1 MAELRRFGLPDL
13 LLFILIL
20 VVAGGVRAGY
30 LAACADYGRNGGPL
44 AVADPEPPELDAL
57 VHNLK
62 ENNQFSGPAPLADAE
77 ELTAHRAPGYPW
89 LLSGLA
95 RVVDQ
100 AALHS
105 TVRWVQCGLGALTAG
120 LYFLFAR
127 RAFRSLVVATLT
139 GLACALHPFWV
150 IDTAAVG
157 DGVLTT
163 FLLGLAV
170 VLGCRAGQT
179 GGPFASLVYGL
190 TLAGLALVRAALLPL
205 AFVALGWL
213 LLRSRRLARGWL
225 AALLAFLGFANGLA
239 PWTVR
244 NLQTFHEP
252 LPVVDS
258 AYLHLWAGNNQ
269 HADGGPLT
277 QEMLDSAPPDLNLR
291 QVKEQPQRYAL
302 LAGPVWKE
310 ARAWPAEALRRRL
323 QAGLAFVFGTRWFKD
338 GHLAAET
345 SSGGAMPGWLAGW
358 YEPALQGA
366 LLAMLLLAALGWRWS
381 YGWRWESMP
390 ASLAMVWV
398 PLPYI
403 LSHAEALSGPR
414 LPLDGVLWCYATFA
428 LACLVPGVA
437 KDLLDGPREEKA
449 ERQA

>member
-13 LLFILIL
+13 LLFALTL
-20 VVAGGVRAGY
+20 AVAGGVRAGY
-30 LAACADYGRNGGPL
+30 LAACADFGRNGGPL
-44 AVADPEPPELDAL
+44 AVQDPEPPKQLDAL
-57 VHNLK
+57 VRNLK
-62 ENNQFSGPAPLADAE
+62 EDSSFKGPAPLADGE

-100 AALHS
+100 AALHG

-127 RAFRSLVVATLT
+127 RAFRNLVVATLT

-157 DGVLTT
+157 DGVLAT
-163 FLLGLAV
+163 FLLGLAL
-170 VLGCRAGQT
+170 VLGGRAGQT

-190 TLAGLALVRAALLPL
+190 ALAGLALVRAALLPL

-213 LLRSRRLARGWL
+213 LLRSRRLPRGWL

-244 NLQTFHEP
+244 NLQAFREP
-252 LPVVDS
+252 VPVVDS
-258 AYLHLWAGNNQ
+258 AYLHLWAGNNPD
-269 HADGGPLT
+269 ADGGPLT
-277 QEMLDSAPPDLNLR
+277 PEMLDSALKKVPAG
-291 QVKEQPQRYAL
+291 KEQPERYAR
-302 LAGPVWKE
+302 LARP
-310 ARAWPAEALRRRL
+310 AWEEVRNHPAQTLRRRL
-323 QAGLAFVFGTRWFKD
+323 EAGLAFVFGARWFED
-338 GHLAAET
+338 GHLAEET
-345 SSGGAMPGWLAGW
+345 SSGGTMPGWLAGC
-358 YEPALQGA
+358 YDAVLHGTLLA
-366 LLAMLLLAALGWRWS
+366 LLVLAALGWRWS
-381 YGWRWESMP
+381 YGWRWESLP
-390 ASLAMVWV
+390 AALAMVWV

-428 LACLVPGVA
+428 LACLVPGVG
-437 KDLLDGPREEKA
+437 KDLLDGPREDKA
-449 ERQA
+449 ERQG